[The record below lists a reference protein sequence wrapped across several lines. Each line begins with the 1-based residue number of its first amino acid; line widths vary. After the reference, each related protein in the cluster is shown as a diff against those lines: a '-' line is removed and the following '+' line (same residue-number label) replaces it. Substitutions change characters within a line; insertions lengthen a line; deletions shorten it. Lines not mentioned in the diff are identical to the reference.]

1 MGLKKRIETGPGGP
15 YFFPLPRSLASFIV
29 SAGIGCTNLTKIN
42 GTIQQPTEGGGR
54 IFRARNLFKILIIR
68 VFYLGADSSSF
79 NA

>member
-42 GTIQQPTEGGGR
+42 GTIQQPTEGGGAN
-54 IFRARNLFKILIIR
+54 ISGSKLIQDI
-68 VFYLGADSSSF
+68 DH
-79 NA
+79 